1 MHRRLV
7 NPTLATFNGDRAQY
21 FCGLVDLIERDPR
34 TENFANLIYLVLKE
48 TIPYLNTA
56 LPESDLAEQLFTFVE
71 DNRTRFNKILFDTQY
86 LLNPALFS
94 NVTKEF
100 VLTILTSSLSQHTID
115 EAEIASSRL
124 PKLIAFHGLI
134 TIPIIRSLM
143 TMAKARKKRMA
154 RTVQSNRSGCG
165 PGGGVSSLAMRVS
178 AL

>member
-1 MHRRLV
+1 VHRRLV
-7 NPTLATFNGDRAQY
+7 NPTLEKFNGDRAQY
-21 FCGLVDLIERDPR
+21 FYGLVDLIERDPR

-71 DNRTRFNKILFDTQY
+71 DNRTRFNKILFDPQY

-115 EAEIASSRL
+115 EAEIAKQQAAETYRFSWPDYDSDN
-124 PKLIAFHGLI
+124 PFPYDDGE
-134 TIPIIRSLM
+134 
-143 TMAKARKKRMA
+143 
-154 RTVQSNRSGCG
+154 GEEEEDG
-165 PGGGVSSLAMRVS
+165 
-178 AL
+178 